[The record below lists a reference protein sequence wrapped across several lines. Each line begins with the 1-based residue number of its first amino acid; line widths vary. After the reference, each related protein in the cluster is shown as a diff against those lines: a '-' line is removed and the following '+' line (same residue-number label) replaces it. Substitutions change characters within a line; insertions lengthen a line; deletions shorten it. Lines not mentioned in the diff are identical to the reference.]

1 MEASGYLSTI
11 VREAFADALALVLPV
26 VCAGCDEPDIALC
39 GACRVSLRPELVRRQ
54 LGSITVWSGLHFE
67 GVPARV
73 VRALKEDSRT
83 GLARDLAPALGAAV
97 DRLGGGSLV
106 PIPTSRASFRRRGFR
121 VAELVARRAGLPSE
135 RLLHH
140 GRQTADQRGLDLA
153 GRRANVAQSLI
164 ARDAASRRVIV
175 LDDVLTT
182 GATIE
187 EAVRALTAGGA
198 HVIGAV
204 TIAAT
209 PKRNQRRS
217 EHSADTSET
226 HT

>member
-1 MEASGYLSTI
+1 MEASGDLSTI
-11 VREAFADALALVLPV
+11 VRGAFADALALVLPV
-26 VCAGCDEPDIALC
+26 ACAGCDEPDVALC
-39 GACRVSLRPELVRRQ
+39 EGCRDCLRPAPASRDLESV
-54 LGSITVWSGLHFE
+54 TVWSGIRFE

-73 VRALKEDSRT
+73 MRALKEDSRT
-83 GLARDLAPALGAAV
+83 GLARDLAPALGSAV
-97 DRLGGGSLV
+97 DQLGGGILV

-121 VAELVARRAGLPSE
+121 VAELVARRAGLPSK
-135 RLLHH
+135 RLLRQ

-153 GRRANVAQSLI
+153 GRRANVAGSLI

-209 PKRNQRRS
+209 PKRNQRQS

>member
-1 MEASGYLSTI
+1 MEASADLSTI
-11 VREAFADALALVLPV
+11 VRGAFADALALVLPV

-39 GACRVSLRPELVRRQ
+39 AACSECLRPAPVRRD
-54 LGSITVWSGLHFE
+54 LASVTVWSGLRFE
-67 GVPARV
+67 GVPARAI
-73 VRALKEDSRT
+73 RALKEESRT
-83 GLARDLAPALGAAV
+83 GLARDLAPALRSAV
-97 DRLGGGSLV
+97 ERAGGGTLV

-121 VAELVARRAGLPSE
+121 VAELVAGRAGLPSE
-135 RLLHH
+135 RLLRVR
-140 GRQTADQRGLDLA
+140 RQTADQRGLDLA
-153 GRRANVAQSLI
+153 DRRANVAGSLL

-198 HVIGAV
+198 LVIGAV

-209 PKRNQRRS
+209 PRRNQRQS

-226 HT
+226 RA